1 VTDPVLIERAK
12 AMIPDLQREVAARRA
27 DLQAATKRLAMAQN
41 AARCPDASA
50 LAALVGEAAPAPAPA
65 PSVSAAAKPAKA
77 RAKAKP

>member
-27 DLQAATKRLAMAQN
+27 DLQAATKRLAVAQN

-50 LAALVGEAAPAPAPA
+50 LAALVGEAAPAPAL
-65 PSVSAAAKPAKA
+65 SVSAAAKPAKA